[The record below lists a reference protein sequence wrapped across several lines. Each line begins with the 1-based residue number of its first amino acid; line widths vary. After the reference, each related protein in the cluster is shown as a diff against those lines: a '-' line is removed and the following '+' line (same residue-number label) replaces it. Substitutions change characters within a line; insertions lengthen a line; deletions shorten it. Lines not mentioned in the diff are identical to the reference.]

1 MTRYSYEIGTSYP
14 PTNVESLTT
23 PVNPPRSR
31 FYEASQMVD
40 RLDGQ
45 VAGQGYAAAVWR
57 FDVLTQAMIDQLRT
71 ICTGYSASVY
81 IKTRKLDGTFAYYT
95 AIMVWPS
102 RQMDSR
108 NFNGRYLGLEFE
120 FRQLEAYTP

>member
-1 MTRYSYEIGTSYP
+1 MTVYSYAIGTSYP

-23 PVNPPRSR
+23 PVNPPRGR
-31 FYEASQMVD
+31 FYEAGQFVD

-45 VAGQGYAAAVWR
+45 VAGIGSPLAVWQ
-57 FDVLTQAMIDQLRT
+57 FSVLTQAMVTQLRT
-71 ICTGYSASVY
+71 ICPGYSANVY
-81 IKTRKLDGTFAYYT
+81 ITTRKLDGNFATYT
-95 AIMVWPS
+95 AVMLWPGK
-102 RQMDSR
+102 QMEKR